1 MFFSTFLFFAMDLNA
16 QCQIHIDTI
25 SFCYYNGITE
35 QTQII
40 DKYQIINNSSEDYL
54 TWVSLVPT
62 ERKTNIA
69 LIRDFF
75 VKRKGD
81 FNLIEMITEN
91 LINTDNESICE
102 VGYTF
107 IKNILPGE
115 TFSYFIAKTEARSN
129 LYQGRIVLIK
139 KKEVEQYLKMQIDE
153 KYFFKLSSIFLTEF
167 KIATERQQ
175 KNSGY

>member
-35 QTQII
+35 QSLTIEN
-40 DKYQIINNSSEDYL
+40 YQITNNSNEDYL

-115 TFSYFIAKTEARSN
+115 TFSYFIAKTDTKSN
-129 LYQGRIVLIK
+129 LYQRRIVLIK

-153 KYFFKLSSIFLTEF
+153 KYFFKLSSIFLTE
-167 KIATERQQ
+167 KDD
-175 KNSGY
+175 

>member
-91 LINTDNESICE
+91 LINTDNES
-102 VGYTF
+102 
-107 IKNILPGE
+107 L
-115 TFSYFIAKTEARSN
+115 
-129 LYQGRIVLIK
+129 
-139 KKEVEQYLKMQIDE
+139 
-153 KYFFKLSSIFLTEF
+153 LST
-167 KIATERQQ
+167 
-175 KNSGY
+175 